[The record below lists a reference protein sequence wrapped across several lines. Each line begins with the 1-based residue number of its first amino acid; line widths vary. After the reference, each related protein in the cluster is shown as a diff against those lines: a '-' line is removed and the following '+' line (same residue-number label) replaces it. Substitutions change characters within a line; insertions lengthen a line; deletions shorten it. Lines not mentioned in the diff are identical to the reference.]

1 MNKLNLKLKL
11 NKIYERQLL
20 MRRKFWDIEE
30 TINAIEKLHKDN
42 YDAIELLLDIVSN
55 DMKKPDAVEINGGF
69 KEVKM
74 EAEELNNREEGGS
87 RRL

>member
-42 YDAIELLLDIVSN
+42 YDAVELLLDILSN
-55 DMKKPDAVEINGGF
+55 DMKKPDVAEINGKF
-69 KEVKM
+69 KELHQVTEKKRG
-74 EAEELNNREEGGS
+74 L
-87 RRL
+87 

>member
-30 TINAIEKLHKDN
+30 TVNAIEKLHKDN

-55 DMKKPDAVEINGGF
+55 DMKKPDAVEINGVF
-69 KEVKM
+69 KERNKVETKG
-74 EAEELNNREEGGS
+74 EQ
-87 RRL
+87 

>member
-20 MRRKFWDIEE
+20 MRRKLWDMEE

-42 YDAIELLLDIVSN
+42 YDAVELLLDILSN
-55 DMKKPDAVEINGGF
+55 DMKKPDVAEINGKF
-69 KEVKM
+69 KELHQVTEKKRG
-74 EAEELNNREEGGS
+74 L
-87 RRL
+87 